1 MEVSHSY
8 AHLEPNT
15 PLSSSSTVL
24 SLFCSSFSRSLAS
37 ASSCQWKT
45 DSYYIITVHTV
56 SPTLTRPLN
65 LCLGWGGG
73 LSGVGWGGRRQ
84 AQRSNLPRWW
94 PPPRSASHLC
104 RATFWIQMGG
114 SPPRAATM
122 TARRVMRH
130 GVSKEAAGWWS
141 LRRERFFVHH
151 YTSYSRER
159 VCCQGASALYLLVIA
174 GSNTYCRG

>member
-56 SPTLTRPLN
+56 APHWLDLWISASTGVGVSA
-65 LCLGWGGG
+65 GWGE
-73 LSGVGWGGRRQ
+73 GGRRQ

-94 PPPRSASHLC
+94 PPPRSACHLC

-122 TARRVMRH
+122 TARRIMRH
-130 GVSKEAAGWWS
+130 GVIKEAAGWWS
-141 LRRERFFVHH
+141 LGRERFFVHH
-151 YTSYSRER
+151 YTSYSRESVLSGSLNIVSPGNHR
-159 VCCQGASALYLLVIA
+159 QSHLL
-174 GSNTYCRG
+174 S

>member
-1 MEVSHSY
+1 MKRKKPHRHMEVSHSY

-56 SPTLTRPLN
+56 APHWLDLWISASTGVGVSA
-65 LCLGWGGG
+65 GWGE
-73 LSGVGWGGRRQ
+73 GGRRQ

-94 PPPRSASHLC
+94 PPPRSACHLC

-114 SPPRAATM
+114 SPQSCDDDCSPRHET
-122 TARRVMRH
+122 RCQQRSSWLV
-130 GVSKEAAGWWS
+130 VSRKGA
-141 LRRERFFVHH
+141 FFCAPLHKL
-151 YTSYSRER
+151 
-159 VCCQGASALYLLVIA
+159 Q
-174 GSNTYCRG
+174 

>member
-56 SPTLTRPLN
+56 APHWLDLWISSSTWVGVSA
-65 LCLGWGGG
+65 GWGEGGDDRYRGVTCFAGG
-73 LSGVGWGGRRQ
+73 LPLVLPAICAERRSEYKW
-84 AQRSNLPRWW
+84 AAHLRELRRWLLAASW
-94 PPPRSASHLC
+94 DTVSAKKQL
-104 RATFWIQMGG
+104 
-114 SPPRAATM
+114 
-122 TARRVMRH
+122 
-130 GVSKEAAGWWS
+130 AAGLS
-141 LRRERFFVHH
+141 EGNVFFVHH
-151 YTSYSRER
+151 YTS
-159 VCCQGASALYLLVIA
+159 
-174 GSNTYCRG
+174 